1 MAPTF
6 RLSPE
11 SLQMIENICNGFRR
25 FENYHIVTTDDNW
38 STGTFH
44 VDVYH
49 MGRFC
54 SKYMFCPTLN
64 GKIGSI
70 AIYGVGLPDHLKNTS
85 IYELFWFKC
94 CRSFHRQRRNVS
106 LCGCS
111 ASSLLKCVY
120 L

>member
-70 AIYGVGLPDHLKNTS
+70 AIYGVGLPDHLKKIQASMNCFGLS
-85 IYELFWFKC
+85 VASEFQVP
-94 CRSFHRQRRNVS
+94 SA
-106 LCGCS
+106 
-111 ASSLLKCVY
+111 ASSNKDFVPDLMHPQY
-120 L
+120 

>member
-70 AIYGVGLPDHLKNTS
+70 AIYGVGLPDHLKKIQASMNCSGLSVAEVS
-85 IYELFWFKC
+85 IDKEGMSPYVDVVL
-94 CRSFHRQRRNVS
+94 
-106 LCGCS
+106 
-111 ASSLLKCVY
+111 APY
-120 L
+120 